1 VNLLPKYN
9 NDELIELIKN
19 NIDVKQN
26 YEQLYT
32 QNRGFIYQV
41 VRNRIQGIYEIDDLM
56 QQAFLA
62 LVKAVEY
69 YDISR
74 PVEEKNFLQVLKYSI
89 WRELSN
95 SIYTIPVYMQNKIIS
110 YKKAYKRLYNELRR
124 DPEEKE
130 IMSELNI
137 TLNELDKI
145 RTAMQRTISLDEP
158 IGEEGGTTRLDIYAN
173 SRVDEGTCFDELLE
187 QQNLRAA
194 LDEALNK
201 LSNKSREIIVKRYYK
216 NWTLER
222 CGQEVNVSRE
232 NIRQIENRA
241 LRRLAQDPVLKRKTD
256 EYISKNLNEY
266 KTVGAKQFNNTW
278 TSSTEWLVLER
289 EKIRS
294 REEEIDA
301 WLNK

>member
-1 VNLLPKYN
+1 MPKYN